1 MKKEVLVVTL
11 IVLIGLMFVSFV
23 HAEIFVSQPNFLY
36 NVGDQF
42 NISVSV
48 SESANSNGFLESKM
62 VCGNGEVELYK
73 SPVSVK
79 ANEEKQ
85 IEISALLNDF
95 FIGNLTG
102 ECFVRN
108 TFLEEFE
115 DSQKFEISNGIDV
128 NLDIQGFLF
137 SPGEPV
143 LITGNAVKNNGQ
155 LFNGFYEIRLD
166 SVNLSINGKV
176 ENGEFNISL
185 MAPNVGPGN
194 YNLNVKVYEKDE
206 QGDII
211 NIGEKS
217 EIIRIKQVA
226 NGIEIILDKREVI
239 PGEELTYKIVINDQI
254 NGSVRD
260 DVGVKIYYPND
271 KIFAEKLIKSD
282 DDSKIT
288 TEYNSTPGYWKIN
301 VKANGMETEKLF
313 YISSLMSASFEV
325 VNGTLIIKNMGNVP
339 YNKTIIVKIGEKE
352 KLEWIQNI
360 PVNGEKKYELKAEKG
375 TYSVS
380 VADGEKTK
388 TFDGIN
394 LVSGH
399 AISLSSLTSKGMII
413 GWIVLIIVLA
423 LVVWYYYKKIRKEKY
438 YGKEPRVAPIK
449 ISSGSVI
456 SAGTSQSLIEN
467 GQKEEAAIVVLKI
480 KNFEEINKDGSISQ
494 ETLSKMMDIIRQ
506 YKGKM
511 RTEREYRTIVFSK
524 LNTNEEDNSMRA
536 IKTAKEIQSLLE
548 DHNKRFTHKFVY
560 GIGAHMDDLIVELK
574 AGQFNFNSAGNS
586 IAIVKRVA
594 ENANN
599 EVLLSENIK
608 VKTLSNVKSERTR
621 TGFYKLILI
630 KDKEQHS
637 GFIKNFVER
646 QEDEKKSFFRK

>member
-1 MKKEVLVVTL
+1 MEKEILVVTL

-143 LITGNAVKNNGQ
+143 LITGNTVKNNGQ

-206 QGDII
+206 QGNII

-271 KIFAEKLIKSD
+271 KIFRSE
-282 DDSKIT
+282 
-288 TEYNSTPGYWKIN
+288 ERR
-301 VKANGMETEKLF
+301 V
-313 YISSLMSASFEV
+313 
-325 VNGTLIIKNMGNVP
+325 
-339 YNKTIIVKIGEKE
+339 
-352 KLEWIQNI
+352 
-360 PVNGEKKYELKAEKG
+360 
-375 TYSVS
+375 
-380 VADGEKTK
+380 
-388 TFDGIN
+388 
-394 LVSGH
+394 
-399 AISLSSLTSKGMII
+399 
-413 GWIVLIIVLA
+413 
-423 LVVWYYYKKIRKEKY
+423 
-438 YGKEPRVAPIK
+438 GKECRSRWSP
-449 ISSGSVI
+449 
-456 SAGTSQSLIEN
+456 
-467 GQKEEAAIVVLKI
+467 
-480 KNFEEINKDGSISQ
+480 
-494 ETLSKMMDIIRQ
+494 
-506 YKGKM
+506 Y
-511 RTEREYRTIVFSK
+511 
-524 LNTNEEDNSMRA
+524 
-536 IKTAKEIQSLLE
+536 
-548 DHNKRFTHKFVY
+548 H
-560 GIGAHMDDLIVELK
+560 
-574 AGQFNFNSAGNS
+574 
-586 IAIVKRVA
+586 
-594 ENANN
+594 
-599 EVLLSENIK
+599 
-608 VKTLSNVKSERTR
+608 
-621 TGFYKLILI
+621 
-630 KDKEQHS
+630 
-637 GFIKNFVER
+637 
-646 QEDEKKSFFRK
+646 